1 MVLFISAPPIER
13 FRGALAIAALV
24 APTTLSAQNYDF
36 LAAPEIELN
45 IVYRLDTVT
54 GEIGA
59 CQYGDKE
66 GTVGVTLCYP
76 SGQGAKAQAPS
87 AYKLVSSR
95 HEREGGVF
103 RVNHRTGEMSVCY
116 VFEEKVVCTPPE
128 LISAVT
134 TQTSSVPETT
144 GSIKD

>member
-1 MVLFISAPPIER
+1 MVRSPIVR
-13 FRGALAIAALV
+13 LSPRVRCVLLAAGIAA
-24 APTTLSAQNYDF
+24 PTAAAAQNFDF

-45 IVYRLDTVT
+45 IVYRLDTLT

-76 SGQGAKAQAPS
+76 PGQGAKGMAPS
-87 AYKLVSSR
+87 TYRLVSSR

-103 RVNHRTGEMSVCY
+103 RVDVRTGMMSICY
-116 VFEEKVVCTPPE
+116 VLKQEIVCTPP
-128 LISAVT
+128 A
-134 TQTSSVPETT
+134 
-144 GSIKD
+144 K

>member
-1 MVLFISAPPIER
+1 MACIPSLRTLFKFAATLATA
-13 FRGALAIAALV
+13 GALL
-24 APTTLSAQNYDF
+24 APHGASAQNFDF

-76 SGQGAKAQAPS
+76 PGQGAKAQPPS

-103 RVNHRTGEMSVCY
+103 RVDLRTGMMSICY
-116 VFEEKVVCTPPE
+116 VLKQEVVCTPP
-128 LISAVT
+128 A
-134 TQTSSVPETT
+134 
-144 GSIKD
+144 K

>member
-1 MVLFISAPPIER
+1 MARIPSIRTPSRFAPALAGVAALLAAALPAAP
-13 FRGALAIAALV
+13 GALA
-24 APTTLSAQNYDF
+24 QNFDF

-76 SGQGAKAQAPS
+76 SGQGAKGQPPS
-87 AYKLVSSR
+87 TYKLVSSR

-103 RVNHRTGEMSVCY
+103 RVDLRTGMMSICY
-116 VFEEKVVCTPPE
+116 VLKQEVVCTPP
-128 LISAVT
+128 A
-134 TQTSSVPETT
+134 
-144 GSIKD
+144 K